1 MTNGRTGGA
10 RLPNDVPVEGG
21 QPSGRYRVF
30 VSHGGNDRWVARQ
43 IRERLPASY
52 VDCFLD
58 AIDIDLGDNFRT
70 VILEE
75 IERCNELLVLLTPS
89 SLQRAWVL
97 AEVGAALSKGRR
109 VVAIRFGLEME
120 ELHRRGIV
128 SLIGDTQIIEL
139 DNVDDYI
146 EAIVKRARR
155 HVDGDV

>member
-1 MTNGRTGGA
+1 MTNGRAGGA
-10 RLPNDVPVEGG
+10 QRSNGVPAEGG
-21 QPSGRYRVF
+21 QPAGRYRVF

-43 IRERLPASY
+43 IRERLPTSH
-52 VDCFLD
+52 VECFLD

-70 VILEE
+70 VILDE
-75 IERCNELLVLLTPS
+75 IEKCHELLVLLTPS

-128 SLIGDTQIIEL
+128 SLIGDTQIVEL
-139 DNVDDYI
+139 DRVDDYI
-146 EAIVKRARR
+146 ETIIKRARR